1 MPISEGQIT
10 IRLPQDLL
18 DRADALIDRLSKLP
32 EYRALRITRSVVLR
46 LALDG
51 GLGALEAR
59 LATSKHKAGRRKQ
72 RRRA

>member
-18 DRADALIDRLSKLP
+18 DRADALIDRVSDLP

-46 LALDG
+46 LALDD
-51 GLGALEAR
+51 GLESLEAR
-59 LATSKHKAGRRKQ
+59 LGARRRKSGG
-72 RRRA
+72 RTGRKG